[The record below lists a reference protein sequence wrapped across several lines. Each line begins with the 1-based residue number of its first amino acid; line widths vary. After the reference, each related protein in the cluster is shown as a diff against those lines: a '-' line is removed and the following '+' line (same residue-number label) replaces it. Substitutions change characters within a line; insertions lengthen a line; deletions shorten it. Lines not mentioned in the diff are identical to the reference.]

1 MEVEQIKEIKNI
13 DTLLDTAWSQ
23 LVKLLGNN
31 KCAYCRS
38 EIDLHSHHIHTRKN
52 KSTRWDTDNGIC
64 LCGDH
69 HVHHTF
75 FSAHKTPHKFMKWME
90 NFKGKEFMENLW
102 IKSNSTVK
110 RFNFEKQELLKELQ
124 TQIKDKKL

>member
-1 MEVEQIKEIKNI
+1 MEVIRQIKEIKNI

-31 KCAYCRS
+31 KCAYCNS
-38 EIDLHSHHIHTRKN
+38 EQDLHSHHIHTRKN

-64 LCGDH
+64 LCADH
-69 HVHHTF
+69 HVHNIF
-75 FSAHKTPHKFMKWME
+75 FSAHRTPYKFLRWMYVL
-90 NFKGKEFMENLW
+90 KGIVFMQKLV
-102 IKSNSTVK
+102 IKANSTVK

-124 TQIKDKKL
+124 TQINEFK